1 MAMTLSS
8 VTTKLEGFIGVASR
22 WANYI
27 SLGFLLIMPLPV
39 FIDVIARLAFKGSI
53 PGGIEIES
61 FILLIIVFLGIAF
74 IQFNEGHIRIGFIVS
89 RFPKWIR
96 NLLDCFHYLIC
107 TLFFGLMSS
116 QLFLQGLKKI
126 QDNVITYE
134 LEIPVWIFWFISA
147 LGVFILAIVVA
158 LDFLRALQRSLD
170 DKRWPW
176 LIFTLAAACFILI
189 APLAGLAPKGL
200 SGATAGILGMGFLF
214 VLLFL

>member
-8 VTTKLEGFIGVASR
+8 VTNKLEEFIGLASR

-134 LEIPVWIFWFISA
+134 LEIPVWIF
-147 LGVFILAIVVA
+147 
-158 LDFLRALQRSLD
+158 
-170 DKRWPW
+170 
-176 LIFTLAAACFILI
+176 
-189 APLAGLAPKGL
+189 
-200 SGATAGILGMGFLF
+200 
-214 VLLFL
+214 